1 MTKITVNL
9 EKYKHTNKPTVDE
22 IKIIQNVL
30 YKSETQLTA
39 EQFAFEISKN
49 GKTSML
55 ATFNR
60 TDIKSERT
68 SNINFKQQ
76 QVLMLDFDNSEKDVE
91 KYGLTTFDSIKNDK
105 FIQQNASFMYKTFSD
120 KDSDVDKFRVVIVLN
135 KKVKDY
141 LDVQNAYDKLLKMF
155 PSADTK
161 CRNTNRLFF
170 GSNSGY
176 EEINFKN
183 TLNVDDFLSDILKVK
198 NDLDKYKVTE
208 TQFKQYRI
216 KKVTQNDKVYELIKQ
231 NTVESLSKAR
241 DIVLSKYDEE
251 IQRIYNSKAQARVN
265 FRHTLDIR
273 EFLDLPNENPF
284 QDILAE
290 DNTPSASIVETNGIQ
305 LYHLFNKSSNNN
317 YDIIRLIAK
326 LIEDTC
332 KEQDIYGKAL
342 DILLFLTNSQIDKD
356 SKIANIVDNI
366 QLLRNILISET
377 LKDEYPNL
385 NKILGSDTLAL
396 TVILDLMSEYSYEDF
411 KTGEVRQLLFM
422 NSENL
427 SRTINHRLNTNYT
440 KDRVQRVLNKATLI
454 QFVDKLDDASVPK
467 VILDKYTSNQIAKK
481 HMKINF
487 YEVSDTNI
495 ENKEEKSAKLVENHF
510 TLKSLNFEGIHRILG
525 IEEAKR
531 LFNNREE
538 YAKHKKLNVNDELML
553 ESKLEIENKIAK
565 YVLSKVQNKGYV
577 SEKEVEIYTKKY
589 ILKNKTN
596 AERTMKQVRANIC
609 NTYSLELV
617 KVNKETRATYS
628 IADSIKS
635 NSKVFVVV

>member
-9 EKYKHTNKPTVDE
+9 EKYKHNNKPNTDE

-30 YKSETQLTA
+30 YKSETQLTP
-39 EQFAFEISKN
+39 EQFAFEIAKN

-60 TDIKSERT
+60 TDVKSERT

-91 KYGLTTFDSIKNDK
+91 KYGLTTFESIKNNK
-105 FIQQNASFMYKTFSD
+105 FIQQNACFMYRTFSD
-120 KDSDVDKFRVVIVLN
+120 KNADVDKFRVVIILN

-141 LDVQNAYDKLLKMF
+141 LDIQNAYDKLLQMF
-155 PSADTK
+155 PSADKK

-176 EEINFKN
+176 EEINFEN

-216 KKVTQNDKVYELIKQ
+216 KKVTQNDKVYELIRQ

-241 DIVLSKYDEE
+241 EITLSKYDDE

-273 EFLDLPNENPF
+273 EFLDLPNTNPF
-284 QDILAE
+284 SDILAE

-305 LYHLFNKSSNNN
+305 LYHLFNKSANNN
-317 YDIIRLIAK
+317 YDIIRLVAK
-326 LIEDTC
+326 LIEDNC
-332 KEQDIYGKAL
+332 EEQDTYGKAL

-385 NKILGSDTLAL
+385 AKILGNDTLAL
-396 TVILDLMSEYSYEDF
+396 TVVLDLMSEYSYEDF
-411 KTGEVRQLLFM
+411 TTGEVRQLLFM

-427 SRTINHRLNTNYT
+427 AKTINYRLNTNYT
-440 KDRVQRVLNKATLI
+440 KDRVQRILNKATLI
-454 QFVDKLDDASVPK
+454 QFVDKLDGDSVPK
-467 VILDKYTSNQIAKK
+467 MILDKYTSNQIAKK
-481 HMKINF
+481 RMKINF

-531 LFNNREE
+531 VFNNREE
-538 YAKHKKLNVNDELML
+538 YVNHKKLDTNDDLML

-589 ILKNKTN
+589 VLKSARN
-596 AERTMKQVRANIC
+596 AERTLKQVRANIC
-609 NTYSLELV
+609 NNYALEIV
-617 KVNKETRATYS
+617 KVNKATREQFN
-628 IADSIKS
+628 IADNIKS
-635 NSKVFVVV
+635 NSIVYVII

>member
-9 EKYKHTNKPTVDE
+9 EKYKHTNKPTTDE

-30 YKSETQLTA
+30 YKSETQLTP

-60 TDIKSERT
+60 TDVKSERT

-76 QVLMLDFDNSEKDVE
+76 QVLMLDFDNSSKDIE
-91 KYGLTTFDSIKNDK
+91 NYGLTTFESIKNNK

-120 KDSDVDKFRVVIVLN
+120 KNSDVDKFRVVIILN

-141 LDVQNAYDKLLKMF
+141 LDIQNAYDKLLKMF
-155 PSADTK
+155 PQADKK

-176 EEINFKN
+176 EEINFEN

-216 KKVTQNDKVYELIKQ
+216 KKVTQNDKVYELIRQ

-241 DIVLSKYDEE
+241 EITLNKYDEE

-273 EFLDLPNENPF
+273 EFLDLPNTNPF
-284 QDILAE
+284 SDILAE

-305 LYHLFNKSSNNN
+305 LYHLFNKSANNN
-317 YDIIRLIAK
+317 YDIIRLVAK

-332 KEQDIYGKAL
+332 KEQDTYSEAL

-385 NKILGSDTLAL
+385 AKILGNDTLAL
-396 TVILDLMSEYSYEDF
+396 TVVLDLMSEYSYEDF
-411 KTGEVRQLLFM
+411 NTGEVRQLLFM

-427 SRTINHRLNTNYT
+427 AKTINHRLNTNYT
-440 KDRVQRVLNKATLI
+440 KDRVQRILNKATLI
-454 QFVDKLDDASVPK
+454 QFVDKLDGDRVPK
-467 VILDKYTSNQIAKK
+467 MILDKYTSTQVAKNR
-481 HMKINF
+481 MKINF
-487 YEVSDTNI
+487 YEVSDTDI
-495 ENKEEKSAKLVENHF
+495 ETKEVKSAKLVENHF

-531 LFNNREE
+531 VFNNREE
-538 YAKHKKLNVNDELML
+538 YVNHKKLDTNDELML

-589 ILKNKTN
+589 VLKSARN
-596 AERTMKQVRANIC
+596 AERTLKQVRANIC
-609 NTYSLELV
+609 NNYSLEIV
-617 KVNKETRATYS
+617 KVNKATREQFN
-628 IADSIKS
+628 IADNVKS
-635 NSKVFVVV
+635 NSIVYVII

>member
-9 EKYKHTNKPTVDE
+9 EKYKHTNKPNIDE

-39 EQFAFEISKN
+39 EQFAFEIAKN

-60 TDIKSERT
+60 TDVKSERT

-91 KYGLTTFDSIKNDK
+91 NYGLTTFESIKNNK
-105 FIQQNASFMYKTFSD
+105 FIQQNASFMYRTFSD
-120 KDSDVDKFRVVIVLN
+120 KNSDVDKFRVVIILN

-141 LDVQNAYDKLLKMF
+141 LDIQNAYDKLLKMF
-155 PSADTK
+155 PQADKK

-176 EEINFKN
+176 EEINFEN

-208 TQFKQYRI
+208 TQFKQYKI
-216 KKVTQNDKVYELIKQ
+216 KKVTQNDKVYELIRQ

-241 DIVLSKYDEE
+241 DITLSKYDEE

-273 EFLDLPNENPF
+273 EFLDLPDANPF
-284 QDILAE
+284 SDILAE

-317 YDIIRLIAK
+317 YDIIRLVAK

-332 KEQDIYGKAL
+332 KEQDTYSEAL

-385 NKILGSDTLAL
+385 AKILGNDTLAL
-396 TVILDLMSEYSYEDF
+396 TVVLDLMSEYSYEDF
-411 KTGEVRQLLFM
+411 NTGEVRQLLFM

-427 SRTINHRLNTNYT
+427 AKTINHRLNTNYT

-454 QFVDKLDDASVPK
+454 QFVDKLDGDRVPK
-467 VILDKYTSNQIAKK
+467 MILDKYTSTQVAKNR
-481 HMKINF
+481 MKINF
-487 YEVSDTNI
+487 YEVSDTDI
-495 ENKEEKSAKLVENHF
+495 EQKEVKSAKLVDNHF

-531 LFNNREE
+531 VFNNREA
-538 YAKHKKLNVNDELML
+538 YVNHKKLDTNDELML
-553 ESKLEIENKIAK
+553 ESKLDAENKIAK

-589 ILKNKTN
+589 VLKSARN
-596 AERTMKQVRANIC
+596 AERTLKQVRANIC
-609 NTYSLELV
+609 NNYALEIV
-617 KVNKETRATYS
+617 KVNKATREQFN
-628 IADSIKS
+628 IADNIKS
-635 NSKVFVVV
+635 NSIVYVIM

>member
-9 EKYKHTNKPTVDE
+9 EKYKHNNKPNTDE

-30 YKSETQLTA
+30 YKSETQLTP

-60 TDIKSERT
+60 TDVKSERT

-76 QVLMLDFDNSEKDVE
+76 QVLMLDFDNSANDIE
-91 KYGLTTFDSIKNDK
+91 KYGLTSFESIKNNK
-105 FIQQNASFMYKTFSD
+105 FIQQNASFMYRTFSD
-120 KDSDVDKFRVVIVLN
+120 KNSDVDKFRVVIILN

-141 LDVQNAYDKLLKMF
+141 LDIQNAYDKLLQMF
-155 PSADTK
+155 PQADKK

-176 EEINFKN
+176 EEINFEN

-208 TQFKQYRI
+208 TQFKQYKI
-216 KKVTQNDKVYELIKQ
+216 KKVTQNDKVYELIRQ

-241 DIVLSKYDEE
+241 EITLSKYDEE

-273 EFLDLPNENPF
+273 EFLDLPNSNPF
-284 QDILAE
+284 SDILAE

-305 LYHLFNKSSNNN
+305 LYHLFNKSANNN
-317 YDIIRLIAK
+317 YDIIRLVAK
-326 LIEDTC
+326 LIEDTS
-332 KEQDIYGKAL
+332 KEQDTYSEAL

-385 NKILGSDTLAL
+385 AKILGNDTLAL
-396 TVILDLMSEYSYEDF
+396 TVVLDLMSEYSYEDF

-427 SRTINHRLNTNYT
+427 ARTINHRLNTNYT

-454 QFVDKLDDASVPK
+454 QFVDKLSDTNVPK
-467 VILDKYTSNQIAKK
+467 PLLDKYTSSQIAKNR
-481 HMKINF
+481 MKINF
-487 YEVSDTNI
+487 YEVADTNI
-495 ENKEEKSAKLVENHF
+495 ETKEVKSAKLVENHF
-510 TLKSLNFEGIHRILG
+510 TLKSLNFEGINRILG
-525 IEEAKR
+525 IDEAKR
-531 LFNNREE
+531 VFNNREE
-538 YAKHKKLNVNDELML
+538 YVKHKKLDTNDDLML
-553 ESKLEIENKIAK
+553 ESKLDVENKIAK

-589 ILKNKTN
+589 ILKSSKN
-596 AERTMKQVRANIC
+596 AERTLKQVRANIC
-609 NTYSLELV
+609 NNYSLEIV
-617 KVNKETRATYS
+617 KVNKATRVQFN
-628 IADSIKS
+628 IADNIKS
-635 NSKVFVVV
+635 NSIVYVIM